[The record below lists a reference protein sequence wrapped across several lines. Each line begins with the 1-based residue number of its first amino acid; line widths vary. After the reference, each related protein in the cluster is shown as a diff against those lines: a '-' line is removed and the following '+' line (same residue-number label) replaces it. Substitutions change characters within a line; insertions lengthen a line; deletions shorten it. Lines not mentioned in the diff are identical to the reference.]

1 MAAVLFDF
9 SGTLFRIESTESW
22 LRAVLAGAGAESAA
36 RLTEAEVV
44 TAARALELAGA
55 QPGGANPVELP
66 EELAGLW
73 AVRDQNAEQHRAAY
87 TGLSR
92 RVPLPDP
99 ALHDALY
106 ERHMVPEAWAP
117 YPDAAEVLRTL
128 RAQGIGVG
136 VISNIGWDPR
146 PVFRAHGL
154 DAHVDAYVLSYEH
167 GVQKPDPRLFGVA
180 LEALGAAPAETL
192 MVGDS
197 RPADGGAA
205 ALGCR
210 VHFVDHLP
218 VTERPDALLP
228 VLDLMGVARRRV
240 TPTQA

>member
-1 MAAVLFDF
+1 MTAVLFDF

-22 LRAVLAGAGAESAA
+22 LRAVLAAS
-36 RLTEAEVV
+36 EVV
-44 TAARALELAGA
+44 LSEDELAEAARALEVAGA
-55 QPGGANPVELP
+55 QPGGANPVTLP
-66 EELAGLW
+66 EELAGVW
-73 AVRDQNAEQHRAAY
+73 AVRDESAASHRAAY
-87 TGLSR
+87 TGMSR

-99 ALHDALY
+99 LLHDALY
-106 ERHMVPEAWAP
+106 ERHMTPAAWTP
-117 YPDAAEVLRTL
+117 YPDTAEVLRTL
-128 RAQGIGVG
+128 RAHGVG
-136 VISNIGWDPR
+136 VGVVSNIGWDLR

-154 DAHVDAYVLSYEH
+154 DAYVDAYVLSYEH
-167 GVQKPDPRLFGVA
+167 GVQKPDPRLFTVA
-180 LEALGAAPAETL
+180 LEALGAEPGETV

-218 VTERPDALLP
+218 VGERPDALLP
-228 VLDLMGVARRRV
+228 VLDLVGVARRPA

>member
-1 MAAVLFDF
+1 MTAVLFDF
-9 SGTLFRIESTESW
+9 SGTLFRVESTESW
-22 LRAVLAGAGAESAA
+22 LRAVLKETGTALPEPELTRTATALEVAGA
-36 RLTEAEVV
+36 L
-44 TAARALELAGA
+44 
-55 QPGGANPVELP
+55 PGGANPLEVPEDLAEL
-66 EELAGLW
+66 W
-73 AVRDQNAEQHRAAY
+73 TVRDKSPALHRAAY

-106 ERHMVPEAWAP
+106 ERHKSPSAWAP

-128 RAQGIGVG
+128 RGRGIRVG
-136 VISNIGWDPR
+136 VVSNIGWDLR
-146 PVFRAHGL
+146 PVFREHGL
-154 DAHVDAYVLSYEH
+154 DANVDAYTLSYEH
-167 GVQKPDPRLFGVA
+167 GVQKPDPRLFSAACAQV
-180 LEALGAAPAETL
+180 GADPREVL

-218 VTERPDALLP
+218 VAQRPDALLP
-228 VLDLMGVARRRV
+228 VLDLVG
-240 TPTQA
+240 